1 MKQLL
6 NILICACALALASC
20 VGDGKVNDSSNNPSE
35 EKGALKLNVAT
46 RTTEGGVQRDY
57 TLNIYKNEGG
67 KATIVRKYDSA
78 REDMQ
83 KPEYIWLL
91 EGNYTAKVESG
102 AAVSTTFNETES
114 YFYGEKSFDIVA
126 GSVPAQVDVVAILQN
141 IPVEVVFDQT
151 IVDGFLD
158 GYKVDVKANN
168 KVKLTYTE
176 SKTGYFIMPQGVT
189 TLSWNFVG
197 TFEYEDGEQVAINKS
212 GTLENV
218 APKKGYKLSFKFSK
232 DAAGL
237 VEIFPVVVDKTVDER
252 DDHISFNPDPELRG
266 DGFNETEVFN
276 YSSSKGVRRYVATSP
291 EVFTEVTIVA
301 GGKEYNPVS
310 ENVAGVSLE
319 GLNTTQLYV
328 ALSEDFFNTL
338 PGGAQVIELC
348 VVDASGGTARKELP
362 YNLQGVKVYDRT
374 TTNLWTGVA
383 SLSATVFETPK
394 NVELIYREGEGE
406 WKHFAATSSG
416 ANTYTAQVEGI
427 GAGHT
432 YEYNLVIGGKTV
444 GTSKTFTTIA
454 GAQIPNGDMEIW
466 NESGKAYYPGASSS
480 NKYWDTGNPGTTT
493 LSGGDNNLTCSSSDV
508 HPGTKGR
515 RSAFLDSKEVLGQ
528 FGAGNIYVGTFGK
541 VNITS
546 MSATVYFGQ
555 PFEYNAKPKGVR
567 FWVKYR
573 CGSIDKVGTNPFGIS
588 SGNPDL
594 TKIFCCI
601 ATDQHLVDSDKG
613 DETTFSPSAENVKAN
628 KGGRY
633 DKVLYYAYFD
643 STTSNESWH
652 EVYLPFTKVDGVDP
666 AKVGTHLMFTA
677 TCSGYGDYF
686 TGSTDSWMYI
696 DDIELVY

>member
-1 MKQLL
+1 MKRVLSI
-6 NILICACALALASC
+6 ILCACALAMASC
-20 VGDGKVNDSSNNPSE
+20 IGDGRVNENSDNTPSG
-35 EKGALKLNVAT
+35 EKGALMLNVAT
-46 RTTEGGVQRDY
+46 RTEDGGAQCDY
-57 TLNIYKNEGG
+57 TLCIYKNEGG
-67 KATIVRKYDSA
+67 KATLVRKYDSS

-102 AAVSTTFNETES
+102 TVVSATFNKAES

-158 GYKVDVKANN
+158 GYKVDVKAND

-176 SKTGYFIMPQGVT
+176 SKTGYFIMPNGVN

-218 APKKGYKLSFKFSK
+218 EPKKGYKLSFKFSK
-232 DAAGL
+232 DAAGFL
-237 VEIFPVVVDKTVDER
+237 DNLSVVVDESIEER
-252 DDHISFNPDPELRG
+252 NDHISFNPDPEL
-266 DGFNETEVFN
+266 
-276 YSSSKGVRRYVATSP
+276 KGVGFDWAVPYNYAGGERQYMATSP
-291 EVFTEVTIVA
+291 AEFVAVNVVA
-301 GGKEYNPVS
+301 GGKNFNPVA
-310 ENVAGVSLE
+310 ENVAGITLS
-319 GLNTTQLYV
+319 GLNTPQLYV
-328 ALSEDFFNTL
+328 TLSDDFFNTL
-338 PGGAQVIELC
+338 SGGEQIVELC
-348 VVDASGGTARKELP
+348 VTDSTGGEARRELP
-362 YNLQGVKVYDRT
+362 YNLQGVNSYNKA

-383 SLSATVFETPK
+383 SLSATVFGSPT
-394 NVELIYREGEGE
+394 NVELVYREGDGE
-406 WKHFAATSSG
+406 WKTFTATPNG
-416 ANTYTAQVEGI
+416 TNTYTAQIEGVS
-427 GAGHT
+427 AGHT
-432 YEYNLVIGGKTV
+432 YEYNLVIGGKTI
-444 GTSKTFTTIA
+444 GTSKSFTTVA

-466 NESGKAYYPGASSS
+466 NESGKAYYPGEGAN

-493 LSGGDNNLTCSSSDV
+493 LSGGENNLTCSSTDV
-508 HPGTKGR
+508 RPGTKGK
-515 RSAFLDSKEVLGQ
+515 RSAFLDSKTVLGQ
-528 FGAGNIYVGTFGK
+528 FGAGNIFVGTFGS
-541 VNITS
+541 VNISTL
-546 MSATVYFGQ
+546 SATVYFGQ

-567 FWVKYR
+567 FWVKYK
-573 CGSIDKVGTNPFGIS
+573 CGSIDKVGSVGA

-601 ATDQHLVDSDKG
+601 ATDRHLVDSDKG

-628 KGGRY
+628 SGGRY

-643 STTSNESWH
+643 TTTSNEEWH

>member
-1 MKQLL
+1 MKRLL
-6 NILICACALALASC
+6 SISICACALILASC
-20 VGDGKVNDSSNNPSE
+20 IGDGKVNDGGNNVSSG

-67 KATIVRKYDSA
+67 KATLVRKYDSA

-102 AAVSTTFNETES
+102 TVASATFNEKES

-126 GSVPAQVDVVAILQN
+126 GVSAQIDVVAIIQN

-151 IVDGFLD
+151 IVEGFHE
-158 GYKVDVKANN
+158 GYKVDVKAND

-176 SKTGYFIMPQGVT
+176 SKTGYFILPEGVT
-189 TLSWNFVG
+189 TLTWNFVG

-232 DAAGL
+232 DAAGFL
-237 VEIFPVVVDKTVDER
+237 GDISVVVDESVEER

-266 DGFNETEVFN
+266 DDFNELESYD
-276 YSSSKGVRRYVATSP
+276 YSGGERRYVATSP
-291 EVFTEVTIVA
+291 ADFVGVSIVA
-301 GGKEYNPVS
+301 DGKEYNPVS
-310 ENVAGVSLE
+310 ESVAGITLS
-319 GLNTTQLYV
+319 GLNTPQLYV
-328 ALSEDFFNTL
+328 TLSDDFFNALT
-338 PGGAQVIELC
+338 GGSQIVELC
-348 VVDASGGTARKELP
+348 VTDSNGGEARKNLP
-362 YNLQGVKVYDRT
+362 YNLQGINDYDNSKT
-374 TTNLWTGVA
+374 DLWLGVA
-383 SLSATVFETPK
+383 SLSATVFAEPA
-394 NVELIYREGEGE
+394 NVEVIYREGNGE
-406 WKHFAATSSG
+406 WQRFAATSNG
-416 ANTYTAQVEGI
+416 KNTNTYTAQVEGI

-444 GTSKTFTTIA
+444 GASKTFTTIA

-508 HPGTKGR
+508 HPGTKGS

-541 VNITS
+541 VNISS

-601 ATDQHLVDSDKG
+601 TTDRHLVDSDKG
-613 DETTFSPSAENVKAN
+613 DETTFSPSPENVKAN

-643 STTSNESWH
+643 TTTSNESWH